1 MFCVVFVFLFF
12 FFISLDDLSS
22 SYTWCILISFVSG
35 TRVETPK
42 ENAKGVV
49 LENVM

>member
-1 MFCVVFVFLFF
+1 MIFLRRTRGVYSFLK
-12 FFISLDDLSS
+12 I
-22 SYTWCILISFVSG
+22 IISFVSG